1 MAAGWTPSDPLSVR
15 AVLREMHA
23 VFSLT
28 NDPNLP
34 MARLSLNGKPSDS
47 TWQKGLN
54 SYAKRDHVRIWDMS
68 ESWRQQDI
76 WLAAAT
82 AEAGATLSL
91 RPLRFVH
98 RVVPDVDQV
107 REKLVRDL
115 SVENCVQR
123 VYNVPR
129 PVVPASMTGSTGTE
143 LGTDGA
149 LAVVQLKDCQPPVTE
164 NYGAV
169 PAVAT
174 RPRSAFVRIARTQV
188 LSLRNLWRNNIA
200 YDAFDLSRVAVG
212 AIRTHG
218 ARNSSLQARK

>member
-1 MAAGWTPSDPLSVR
+1 MRSAITYASGICQRV
-15 AVLREMHA
+15 
-23 VFSLT
+23 
-28 NDPNLP
+28 
-34 MARLSLNGKPSDS
+34 GDS
-47 TWQKGLN
+47 KICT
-54 SYAKRDHVRIWDMS
+54 
-68 ESWRQQDI
+68 
-76 WLAAAT
+76 AAAT

-123 VYNVPR
+123 VNNVPR

-200 YDAFDLSRVAVG
+200 YDAFDLSRRSHPYPRRAQLLAAG
-212 AIRTHG
+212 P
-218 ARNSSLQARK
+218 